1 MLSALI
7 LIPLVGALLIGL
19 LPKTLETNQ
28 IRRSALIVL
37 GINLAVT
44 LWLIL
49 QFDISNSG
57 FQFVEDI
64 DWIEPLGL
72 SYSLGVDGI
81 ALPLVAINSF
91 LCFLSVYISAQ
102 IKRPRLYYAML
113 LLIASAVA
121 GAFLAR
127 NLLLFFLF
135 YELELIP
142 LYLLIAIW
150 GGARRGYAATKFLIY
165 TAFSG
170 VLILG
175 AFLGLAILSDTGSF
189 AYNPALV
196 QGLTITQQTLLMGVL
211 LIGFGIKIPLVPFH
225 TWLPDAHVEAS
236 TPISVLL
243 AGVLL
248 KLGTYGILRFCV
260 GLFPEAWVAVA
271 PLLAWWAVVSVLYG
285 SLAAIAQTDMKKM
298 VAYSSVGHMGY
309 ILLAASAATPLSI
322 LGTVMQMVSHGLI
335 SALMFLLVG
344 VVYKKT
350 GTRDLTILR
359 GLLAPERGLPFI
371 GSLMVLGAMASAGI
385 PGMVGFISEF
395 IVFRGS
401 FERYA
406 PQTLLCMVGSGLTA
420 VYFLLMINRVFF
432 GRLTAAPNDKGGS
445 IEVTLPKVSWRDRTP
460 ALVLVLIIFAFGLQ
474 PEWMTR
480 WIATTTTT
488 FMPNAIR
495 ASEAVSVLQPTPD
508 KTHPNEAN
516 LNQASSGKD
525 FDKGLEKSPEKIALL
540 SLLHPVLVDSS
551 TVTPVIRPS
560 TDNLALVRTSSIN

>member
-1 MLSALI
+1 MILSAL
-7 LIPLVGALLIGL
+7 LLVPLVGALLISIW
-19 LPKTLETNQ
+19 PTKLETSEA
-28 IRRSALIVL
+28 RLGALITS
-37 GINLAVT
+37 GVT
-44 LWLIL
+44 LGLSL
-49 QFDISNSG
+49 YLVSQFDVSYSG
-57 FQFVEDI
+57 FQFVERF

-72 SYSLGVDGI
+72 SYGLGVDGI
-81 ALPLVAINSF
+81 ALPLVVMNA
-91 LCFLSVYISAQ
+91 LLVLLSVYISDNV
-102 IKRPRLYYAML
+102 KRPRLYYPL
-113 LLIASAVA
+113 LLIIASAVS

-170 VLILG
+170 ILILG
-175 AFLGLAILSDTGSF
+175 AFLGLVFLSGSGSF
-189 AYNPALV
+189 DYDPALA
-196 QGLTITQQTLLMGVL
+196 QGLSLVQQTVLMGVL
-211 LIGFGIKIPLVPFH
+211 LVGFGIKIPLVPFH

-236 TPISVLL
+236 TPVSVLL

-248 KLGTYGILRFCV
+248 KLGTYGMLRFCM
-260 GLFPEAWVAVA
+260 GLFPAAWLELS

-309 ILLAASAATPLSI
+309 ILLAAAAATPLSV
-322 LGTVMQMVSHGLI
+322 LGTVLQMVSHGLI

-385 PGMVGFISEF
+385 PGMIGFISEF

-401 FERYA
+401 FETQA
-406 PQTLLCMVGSGLTA
+406 LQTILCMVGSGLTA
-420 VYFLLMINRVFF
+420 VYFLLMINRAFF
-432 GRLTAAPNDKGGS
+432 GRLAVTPIKLGVPIDTA
-445 IEVTLPKVSWRDRTP
+445 LPGVKWRDRIP
-460 ALVLVLIIFAFGLQ
+460 ALALVLLIFAFGLQ
-474 PEWMTR
+474 PEWITR
-480 WIATTTTT
+480 WMESTTATFIPEQTVLAAQPLPTSG
-488 FMPNAIR
+488 PG
-495 ASEAVSVLQPTPD
+495 SSV
-508 KTHPNEAN
+508 
-516 LNQASSGKD
+516 
-525 FDKGLEKSPEKIALL
+525 
-540 SLLHPVLVDSS
+540 
-551 TVTPVIRPS
+551 TVAPAP
-560 TDNLALVRTSSIN
+560 LFYPQGH